1 MSMPS
6 VRFTPSTA
14 IAPCC
19 YQPLCNT
26 PFSFLSYSPYY
37 VTTTKD
43 NTVKEKGLQEVSIL
57 RNGLLPSFYASTA
70 E

>member
-6 VRFTPSTA
+6 VRFTPSNRHSTLLL
-14 IAPCC
+14 
-19 YQPLCNT
+19 QSLCNT
-26 PFSFLSYSPYY
+26 PFSFISYPPYY

-57 RNGLLPSFYASTA
+57 
-70 E
+70 

>member
-1 MSMPS
+1 MLQS
-6 VRFTPSTA
+6 
-14 IAPCC
+14 
-19 YQPLCNT
+19 LCNT
-26 PFSFLSYSPYY
+26 PFSFISYPPYY

-57 RNGLLPSFYASTA
+57 RHNLLPSFYASTA